1 MAAPAPIRENSMSS
15 PLLRYENLTIPLPG
29 NADRAYA
36 VQDLSLTLAPH
47 EILCIVGE
55 SGSGKS
61 LTALSTMGLLEA
73 QFDKPQGGIYFGPDN
88 LLDLNERQR
97 AQKIGGKISMIF
109 QEPMASLNPF
119 YTVGQQV
126 SETFRIHTDLSKA
139 QIRQKVLALFDEVLL
154 PDPERIYRS
163 YPHQLSGGQCQRV
176 MIASALA
183 LNPQVLIADEPTT
196 ALDVTTQAQILKLM
210 LRLRESHGTGILF
223 ITHDFGVVA
232 EIADR
237 VAVMRHG
244 QVVEIG
250 AVAQVLNDPQHEYT
264 KSLVAAVPRLLPRN
278 ARQNLGP
285 AVLRAENVKKTFS
298 LRSLSQGRKDIKA
311 VDDVTLTLR
320 RGETLGLV
328 GESGSGKSTLAQC
341 IIRMVQPDSGVIEID
356 GIRFDQLGKR
366 ALRDARRHVQII
378 FQDPYTALDPRQ
390 KVGDAIAEGQ
400 VIHGASMAQAAK
412 RTAEL
417 LKAVGLDASAADR
430 FPHQF
435 SGGQRQRICIARA
448 LALEPSLLIA
458 DESVSALDVSVQAQ
472 ILALLADIQSKLQ
485 FGLLFVT
492 HDLRVASQL
501 CDRIAVM
508 QRGQLVEIGEP
519 AQLFQNPSAAYT
531 RQLLS
536 AVPGAGWVPRAADQS
551 RYTE

>member
-1 MAAPAPIRENSMSS
+1 MSDHL
-15 PLLRYENLTIPLPG
+15 PDDVLLSYENLTIPLPG
-29 NADRAYA
+29 KGDRARA
-36 VQDLSLTLAPH
+36 VEGLSLQLH
-47 EILCIVGE
+47 RNEILCIVGE

-61 LTALSTMGLLEA
+61 LTALSTMGLLDAE
-73 QFDKPQGGIYFGPDN
+73 FDRPQGQIMFHGNN
-88 LLDLNERQR
+88 LLEMGERQR
-97 AQKIGGKISMIF
+97 TQRIGGKLAMIF
-109 QEPMASLNPF
+109 QEPTASLNPF
-119 YTVGQQV
+119 YTVGHQV
-126 SETFRIHTDLSKA
+126 SETFKIHTDLSKA
-139 QIRQKVLALFDEVLL
+139 EIRQKVLDLFAEVLL

-183 LNPQVLIADEPTT
+183 LNPEVLIADEPTT

-210 LRLRESHGTGILF
+210 LRLRERHGTGILF

-237 VAVMRHG
+237 VAVMCRG
-244 QVVEIG
+244 ELVEVG
-250 AVAQVLNDPQHEYT
+250 PTAEVLNNPQHAYT
-264 KSLVAAVPRLLPRN
+264 KRLVAAVPRLEPRA
-278 ARQNLGP
+278 ARSDLGET
-285 AVLRAENVKKTFS
+285 VLRAQNISKTY
-298 LRSLSQGRKDIKA
+298 RTGHIGKAVHEVRA
-311 VDDVTLTLR
+311 VDDVSLTLR

-328 GESGSGKSTLAQC
+328 GESGSGKSTLSQC
-341 IIRMVQPDSGVIEID
+341 IIRMVDADGGEIEID
-356 GIRFDQLGKR
+356 GIRFDSLRPR
-366 ALRDARRHVQII
+366 ALRHARRHAQII

-400 VIHGASMAQAAK
+400 LIHGVPMAQAAA

-417 LKAVGLDASAADR
+417 LEAMGLDASAAER

-448 LALEPSLLIA
+448 LALEPALLIA

-472 ILALLADIQSKLQ
+472 ILELLVDVQQRLQ

-508 QRGQLVEIGEP
+508 QKGKIVEIGEP
-519 AQLFQNPSAAYT
+519 VQLFTNPAQEYT

-536 AVPGAGWVPRAADQS
+536 AVPGAGWVPQSAA
-551 RYTE
+551 